1 MKKIIAVFLTLVLI
15 ASLSTVAFASSNLK
29 ISVDSKTIEAGET
42 VDIPV
47 RLTENSGFM
56 YMKLRVTYN
65 AENFELIDVS
75 NGSVTTGS
83 FSKEGNAVLWDSSSN
98 ETGTGVLATITIKA
112 KSDATADAYSVGVT
126 FIEAWNENEDNLT
139 ADITNGTLTVPG
151 SSTPDP
157 EPAGDYNKDV
167 NATYQEGTPADIVY
181 SVDITWGSMEF
192 TYTGAGEGT
201 WNPSTHTFSG
211 GAPAGWSCETD
222 ADKITVANHSNAVVN
237 ATLAYTAKT
246 GYSAI
251 SGSFSETSGTAN
263 DNVISLASAVG
274 TTVSNAPT
282 DFAKLALSGTLSQ
295 GVSDQ
300 VIGSV
305 TITLD

>member
-1 MKKIIAVFLTLVLI
+1 MKKILAVFLTLALVV
-15 ASLSTVAFASSNLK
+15 SLSTVAFASSNLK
-29 ISVDSKTIEAGET
+29 ISVDSKIMEAGET
-42 VDIPV
+42 AEIPV
-47 RLTENSGFM
+47 RLTENTGFM
-56 YMKLRVTYN
+56 YMKLRVTYD
-65 AENFELIDVS
+65 ADNFELIDVS
-75 NGSVTTGS
+75 NGTVTTGS
-83 FSKEGNAVLWDSSSN
+83 FSKEGNALLWDSSSN
-98 ETGTGVLATITIKA
+98 ETGTGVLATITVKA
-112 KSDATADAYSVGVT
+112 KSDVTADAYPIGVA
-126 FIEAWNENEDNLT
+126 FIEAWNEREDNLT
-139 ADITNGTLTVPG
+139 ADITNGTLTIPG

-157 EPAGDYNKDV
+157 EPTGDYNKDV
-167 NATYQEGTPADIVY
+167 NATYQDGTSADTIY

-201 WNPSTHTFSG
+201 WNPATHTFSG

-222 ADKITVANHSNAVVN
+222 ADKITLANHSNAVVN
-237 ATLAYTAKT
+237 ATLAYAAKT

-251 SGSFSETSGTAN
+251 SGSFSETSGTSN

-282 DFAKLALSGTLSQ
+282 DFARLSLSGALPQ

-305 TITLD
+305 TITLE